1 MASTSFLLLLL
12 GGLSIIQGLTALIL
26 KPPTHE
32 CPPQCKIFCEYGF
45 VLDSYG
51 CPTCQCKQRPDCPF
65 LKCPAIDCPYGR
77 LEENGCPTC
86 RCKPRVVDPPP
97 GKHCPPVCL
106 IFCPYGNVL
115 DSNGCP
121 ICKCRDRPVCPPVR
135 CPRPCTNGYVTK
147 NGCQTCTCLPDVCR
161 DKCSQHC
168 ANPSYALP
176 PGCTCKCPIVAY
188 YGMVSALLV
197 FVSLIVGE
205 AGAAVAHPPFDQCGP
220 VCAIACLYGNV
231 PDERGCPTCQC
242 REKPLCPLFKCHAC
256 ANGYVYVDGCQ
267 TCTCQPD
274 CVPAVCPTIKCAY
287 GLQRDENGCE
297 ICSCNPGPV
306 CKLVRCRN
314 ACPYGYLYLN
324 GCQTCT
330 CRPRPECPMIKCARN
345 CPSGYVYSKGCQ
357 TCTCLNVFQ

>member
-1 MASTSFLLLLL
+1 MATAQLALVLL
-12 GGLSIIQGLTALIL
+12 GVLAIAHGLVAPQYQGTYPKHCRPPCGKYCEFDYELDHNGCPLCQCRNGPVCPQLTCYNQCPYGFIYRNGCQTCECNVALIL

-188 YGMVSALLV
+188 
-197 FVSLIVGE
+197 
-205 AGAAVAHPPFDQCGP
+205 
-220 VCAIACLYGNV
+220 
-231 PDERGCPTCQC
+231 
-242 REKPLCPLFKCHAC
+242 
-256 ANGYVYVDGCQ
+256 
-267 TCTCQPD
+267 
-274 CVPAVCPTIKCAY
+274 
-287 GLQRDENGCE
+287 
-297 ICSCNPGPV
+297 
-306 CKLVRCRN
+306 
-314 ACPYGYLYLN
+314 
-324 GCQTCT
+324 
-330 CRPRPECPMIKCARN
+330 
-345 CPSGYVYSKGCQ
+345 
-357 TCTCLNVFQ
+357 